1 MLKIDPFASIHELG
15 VLIRSKGVSPV
26 SITEFFLDR
35 IKRLDKKLG
44 AFVTVMGDYATAQA
58 KIAEVELASGIDRG
72 PLHGI
77 PYAVKDLY
85 HVAGFPTMAGTELL
99 KNNVQKKDAFVI
111 SRLREAGAVLLGKT
125 HTVQFA
131 YGGVGVN
138 G

>member
-44 AFVTVMGDYATAQA
+44 AFVNVMGDYATAQA

-99 KNNVQKKDAFVI
+99 KKNVQTKDAFVI

-131 YGGVGVN
+131 YGGVG
-138 G
+138 